1 VTATSQVYVVV
12 TPLVVAAAAAGHDVS
27 KPPGVAMFHVN
38 TPEGGSALVTPVTVA
53 VNVIGEP
60 NTDE

>member
-1 VTATSQVYVVV
+1 VV
-12 TPLVVAAAAAGHDVS
+12 TPLVVAAAATGHDVS

>member
-1 VTATSQVYVVV
+1 MVI
-12 TPLVVAAAAAGHDVS
+12 PLIVAAAATGHDVS